1 MHEKQFRWRTC
12 PSGVALHY
20 CEYTLHW
27 LFGGIGYAAHISV
40 YQYIYNNSACC
51 LLYDQTSMR
60 VFRWRDF
67 CASVNDNNIIDN
79 WVYHCILYDGSFP
92 RRRLWLPSSPLPL
105 LLLPVHCMVVS
116 VRVWA
121 CERLSMGIEKP
132 TCDYSLWQNQ
142 FGTHALHSILFSVF
156 CLMHH
161 HSPLTHS
168 IHPPPPPSPTR
179 SLPLCKCVN
188 IFRTPIQPEY

>member
-1 MHEKQFRWRTC
+1 
-12 PSGVALHY
+12 
-20 CEYTLHW
+20 
-27 LFGGIGYAAHISV
+27 
-40 YQYIYNNSACC
+40 
-51 LLYDQTSMR
+51 MR

-168 IHPPPPPSPTR
+168 IHPPPPHPPHAV
-179 SLPLCKCVN
+179 SLCANVWIFSGRQSNRN
-188 IFRTPIQPEY
+188 INYTCTTECIAFVIRHSAQVECLLDIVHILLQKNTTHKNANFTPPPNI

>member
-1 MHEKQFRWRTC
+1 
-12 PSGVALHY
+12 
-20 CEYTLHW
+20 
-27 LFGGIGYAAHISV
+27 
-40 YQYIYNNSACC
+40 
-51 LLYDQTSMR
+51 MR

-168 IHPPPPPSPTR
+168 IHPPPPIPHTQSPFVQMCEYFPDANPTGILITHAPPSASHSSFVIRPRSNASLILCIFCYRKILHTKMLI
-179 SLPLCKCVN
+179 SLPLPTFN
-188 IFRTPIQPEY
+188 ISN